1 MSLTTIQIET
11 QNDPDCAV
19 IWLHGL
25 GANGHDFEPIVAELN
40 LPDSIRAR
48 FIFPHAPIQ
57 AVSLNNGMQM
67 PAWYD
72 IYSLDKDSKEDASG
86 IEESSAEIS
95 LLIQQQINAGIAAD
109 KIVLAGFS
117 QGGALTL
124 YTGLSHGLD
133 HSQRL
138 GGLLALSCYLPMR
151 EQLESFAKDTQRD
164 LPIFMAHGN
173 QDDVVPLTFANIAK
187 ELIEAQGFNIDW
199 HEYPCAHTVC
209 AEEIQD
215 IRKFLL
221 QCWQ

>member
-1 MSLTTIQIET
+1 MALSTIQIET

-40 LPDSIRAR
+40 LPDSVKAR
-48 FIFPHAPIQ
+48 FIFPHAPVQ

-72 IYSLDKDSKEDASG
+72 ICSLNKDSTEDSVG
-86 IEESSAEIS
+86 IKKMSEEIG
-95 LLIQQQINAGIAAD
+95 LLIEQEIGAGIAAN

-124 YTGLSHGLD
+124 YTGLS

-173 QDDVVPLTFANIAK
+173 YDDVVSIAFANIAK
-187 ELIEAQGFNIDW
+187 ELLEAQGFKIDW

>member
-1 MSLTTIQIET
+1 MPLATIKIET
-11 QNDPDCAV
+11 QNDPECAV

-25 GANGHDFEPIVAELN
+25 GANGQDFEPIVAELD
-40 LPDSIRAR
+40 LPDSVRAK
-48 FIFPHAPIQ
+48 FIFPNAPVQ

-67 PAWYD
+67 PAWFD
-72 IYSLDKDSKEDASG
+72 IYGLEKDSKEDTAG
-86 IEESSAEIS
+86 IKKISEEIS
-95 LLIQQQINAGIAAD
+95 LLLQQEIDEGIAAN

-124 YTGLSHGLD
+124 YTGLSYK
-133 HSQRL
+133 QRL

-151 EQLESFAKDTQRD
+151 DQLEIFAKDTQHD

-173 QDDVVPLTFANIAK
+173 YDDVVPLAFARLAK
-187 ELIEAQGFNIDW
+187 ESLEAQGFKIDW
-199 HEYPCAHTVC
+199 HDYPCAHTVC

-215 IRKFLL
+215 IRNFLI

>member
-1 MSLTTIQIET
+1 MSLATIQIET

-25 GANGHDFEPIVAELN
+25 GANGYDFEPIVAELN
-40 LPDSIRAR
+40 LPASVKAK
-48 FIFPHAPIQ
+48 FIFPHAPVQ

-72 IYSLDKDSKEDASG
+72 IYGLEKDSKEDTAG
-86 IEESSAEIS
+86 IKKISEE
-95 LLIQQQINAGIAAD
+95 INALVQQVIDDGIAAN

-124 YTGLSHGLD
+124 YTGLSYK
-133 HSQRL
+133 QRL

-151 EQLESFAKDTQRD
+151 DQLENFAKDTQRD
-164 LPIFMAHGN
+164 LPIFMAHGTY
-173 QDDVVPLTFANIAK
+173 DDVVAHAFARLAQ
-187 ELIEAQGFNIDW
+187 ELLETQGFKIDW
-199 HEYPCAHTVC
+199 HNYPCAHTVC

-215 IRKFLL
+215 IRNFLI

>member
-1 MSLTTIQIET
+1 MTLTTIQIDT
-11 QNDPDCAV
+11 QDNPDCAV

-40 LPDSIRAR
+40 LPDSIKAR
-48 FIFPHAPIQ
+48 FIFPHAPVQ
-57 AVSLNNGMQM
+57 AVSLNSGMQM

-72 IYSLDKDSKEDASG
+72 IYGLDKDSKEDSSG
-86 IEESSAEIS
+86 IKKMSVEIG
-95 LLIQQQINAGIAAD
+95 LLIQQEIDHGISAN

-124 YTGLSHGLD
+124 YTGLSH
-133 HSQRL
+133 SQKL
-138 GGLLALSCYLPMR
+138 GGLVALSCYLPLR
-151 EQLESFAKDTQRD
+151 EELKSYSKDTQRD

-173 QDDVVPLTFANIAK
+173 YDDVVPLAFASIAK
-187 ELIEAQGFNIDW
+187 ELITAQGFTIDW
-199 HEYPCAHTVC
+199 HEYACAHTVC

-215 IRKFLL
+215 IRNFLL

>member
-1 MSLTTIQIET
+1 MSLATIQIET

-25 GANGHDFEPIVAELN
+25 GANGYDFEPIVAELN
-40 LPDSIRAR
+40 LPASVKAK
-48 FIFPHAPIQ
+48 FIFPHAPVQ

-72 IYSLDKDSKEDASG
+72 IYGLEKDSKEDTAG
-86 IEESSAEIS
+86 IKKISEE
-95 LLIQQQINAGIAAD
+95 INALVQQVIDDGIAAN

-124 YTGLSHGLD
+124 YTGLSYK
-133 HSQRL
+133 QRL

-151 EQLESFAKDTQRD
+151 DQLENFAKYTQRD
-164 LPIFMAHGN
+164 LPIFMAHGTY
-173 QDDVVPLTFANIAK
+173 DDVVAHAFAKLAQK
-187 ELIEAQGFNIDW
+187 LLKTQGFKIDW
-199 HEYPCAHTVC
+199 HNYPCAHTVC

-215 IRKFLL
+215 IRNFLI

>member
-1 MSLTTIQIET
+1 MSLATIQIET

-25 GANGHDFEPIVAELN
+25 GANGYDFEPIVAELN
-40 LPDSIRAR
+40 LPASVKAK
-48 FIFPHAPIQ
+48 FIFPHAPVQ

-72 IYSLDKDSKEDASG
+72 IYGLEKDSKEDTAG
-86 IEESSAEIS
+86 IKKISEE
-95 LLIQQQINAGIAAD
+95 INALVQQVIDDGIAAN

-124 YTGLSHGLD
+124 YTGLSYK
-133 HSQRL
+133 QRL

-151 EQLESFAKDTQRD
+151 DQLENFAKDTQRD
-164 LPIFMAHGN
+164 LPIFMAHGTY
-173 QDDVVPLTFANIAK
+173 DDIVAHAFARLAQ
-187 ELIEAQGFNIDW
+187 ELLETQGFKIDW
-199 HEYPCAHTVC
+199 HNYPCAHTVC

-215 IRKFLL
+215 IRNFLI

>member
-1 MSLTTIQIET
+1 MSLATIQIET

-25 GANGHDFEPIVAELN
+25 GANGYDFEPIVAELN
-40 LPDSIRAR
+40 LPASVKAK
-48 FIFPHAPIQ
+48 FIFPHAPVQ

-72 IYSLDKDSKEDASG
+72 IYGLEKDSKEDTAG
-86 IEESSAEIS
+86 IKKISEE
-95 LLIQQQINAGIAAD
+95 INALVQQVIDDGIAAN

-124 YTGLSHGLD
+124 YTGLSYK
-133 HSQRL
+133 QRL

-151 EQLESFAKDTQRD
+151 DQLENFAKDTQRD
-164 LPIFMAHGN
+164 LPIFMAHGTY
-173 QDDVVPLTFANIAK
+173 DDVVAHAFANLAQK
-187 ELIEAQGFNIDW
+187 LLETQGFKVDW
-199 HEYPCAHTVC
+199 HNYPCAHTVC

-215 IRKFLL
+215 IRNFLI

>member
-1 MSLTTIQIET
+1 MPLSTIQIET
-11 QNDPDCAV
+11 HRNPDCAV

-40 LPDSIRAR
+40 LPESVNAR
-48 FIFPHAPIQ
+48 FIFPNAPVQ

-72 IYSLDKDSKEDASG
+72 IYGLDKDSKEDSIG
-86 IEESSAEIS
+86 IKKISKEIR
-95 LLIQQQINAGIAAD
+95 LLIQQEIDAGIDAN

-124 YTGLSHGLD
+124 YTGLSYP
-133 HSQRL
+133 QRL

-151 EQLESFAKDTQRD
+151 EQLESFAKDSQRD

-173 QDDVVPLTFANIAK
+173 YDDVVPLAFANIAK
-187 ELIEAQGFNIDW
+187 ELLETQGFKVDW
-199 HEYPCAHTVC
+199 HDYPYAHTVC

-215 IRKFLL
+215 IRNFLI

>member
-1 MSLTTIQIET
+1 MELSTIQIET

-40 LPDSIRAR
+40 LPDSVKAR
-48 FIFPHAPIQ
+48 FIFPHAPVQ

-72 IYSLDKDSKEDASG
+72 ICSLNKDSKEDSVG
-86 IEESSAEIS
+86 IKKMSEEIG
-95 LLIQQQINAGIAAD
+95 LLIEQEIGAGIAAN

-124 YTGLSHGLD
+124 YTGLS

-173 QDDVVPLTFANIAK
+173 YDDVVSIAFANIAK
-187 ELIEAQGFNIDW
+187 ELLEAQGFKIDW